1 MLNFDNKPQIYLCLQ
16 LNGDTHGVEKK
27 IGIIYVSLS
36 SKARI
41 YICKSLSKAIE

>member
-27 IGIIYVSLS
+27 SALFMYLYRVKQGFIYVNP
-36 SKARI
+36 
-41 YICKSLSKAIE
+41 